1 MFGVQVPTPHPIEN
15 PMTFPRASMT
25 IFQKFP
31 NMEFRNKGYIYPTET
46 PFNLLRLVLYKLH
59 SHFFRKIAAVHV
71 FLSTI

>member
-46 PFNLLRLVLYKLH
+46 PFNLLR
-59 SHFFRKIAAVHV
+59 KIAAVHV
-71 FLSTI
+71 FLSTIWKISKN